1 MLLTLSSSGTMVNS
15 TSARR
20 DYSLYFNELT
30 ILHII
35 NT

>member
-1 MLLTLSSSGTMVNS
+1 MLLTLSSSGTMVNN
-15 TSARR
+15 TNTRR
-20 DYSLYFNELT
+20 YYLLYFNGLT

>member
-15 TSARR
+15 TNTGR
-20 DYSLYFNELT
+20 DYSLYFNALI